1 MNEYEYKRFLA
12 EVKEFEKEWGV
23 KAPEWAYERLK
34 QLKEGENDEHRDR

>member
-1 MNEYEYKRFLA
+1 MNEYEYKRLSA
-12 EVKEFEKEWGV
+12 EVKEFEKEWGF